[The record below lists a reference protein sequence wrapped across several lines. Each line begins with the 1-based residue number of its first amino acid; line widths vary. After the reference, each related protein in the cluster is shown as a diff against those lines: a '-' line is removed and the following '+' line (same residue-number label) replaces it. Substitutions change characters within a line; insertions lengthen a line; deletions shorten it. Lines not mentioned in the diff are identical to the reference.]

1 MKKVAVAKSYANYK
15 VDGEPFRES
24 GKMYVNVIVAGKPKK
39 VRWYTDAEYARMYPG
54 EEVKHDVMDF
64 NARHVFGFGAD
75 NTGYITIYRG
85 SEEVLEGFVE
95 THHES
100 FRRNL
105 TFGYYTPS
113 KLTVPDVPTGI
124 EPIRLNWIEVM
135 AHDDRMKPHEE
146 VQKIVAV
153 KLGTLTNSEFQGMVG
168 TWLEKALTIKENTT
182 REDHFGE
189 KHIHKMVDEAGNV
202 YVWETSAKNF
212 SAGSQINLR
221 MKVKEHKEING
232 DKVTVVWYCKEI

>member
-1 MKKVAVAKSYANYK
+1 MAVAKSYANCK
-15 VDGEPFRES
+15 IDGEPFREN
-24 GKMYVNVIVAGKPKK
+24 GKMYVNVLMAGKPKK
-39 VRWYTDAEYARMYPG
+39 VRWYTDAEYARMYPD

-64 NARHVFGFGAD
+64 NARHVFGFGTD

-113 KLTVPDVPTGI
+113 KLTVPDVPAGI

-146 VQKIVAV
+146 VQKIVAA
-153 KLGTLTNSEFQGMVG
+153 KLGTLTNSEFQGTVG
-168 TWLEKALTIKENTT
+168 TWLEKELTVRENTM
-182 REDHFGE
+182 REDRFGE
-189 KHIHKMVDEAGNV
+189 KHTHIMVDEDGNT
-202 YVWETSAKNF
+202 YLWETGAKNF
-212 SAGSQINLR
+212 AVESKVKLK
-221 MKVKEHKEING
+221 MKVKEHKEIKG
-232 DKVTVVWYCKEI
+232 EKVTVVWYCKEI